1 MTGGEASS
9 LGGPGRF
16 SGGWPADARASMLV
30 LDAGTGNHGLTQAM
44 LRDRRWPGA
53 ELASPDVGSG
63 MSPPLVLVQATTM
76 PMPGAIGGMGMPG
89 SLPALKFPP
98 IGGAEVERLASG
110 ALRIGGTVLTAA
122 TLLHEMDEA
131 RERGAVQ
138 EAIARFRLDASQ
150 ATDVLAA
157 RAYVWTKWM
166 APFSFGQLPFN
177 GPLNEEAAVA
187 VMRYE
192 QAHPGTA
199 GLATR
204 GNTAAIASIDVLVDD
219 VVDGV
224 LQGAVVEYRPSK
236 VDPALSTRSSVARAL
251 VRTTQLQQ
259 WEAHHLLPF
268 NVVAALPVPVQ
279 LAIAKSGWAMDS
291 TENVIALPANMATFL
306 APPNSRM
313 LPIHRGSHAYMYDAD
328 AAGLLATLVVPNA
341 AGTPAALRAS
351 LLAVE
356 ERMQD
361 GLFAR
366 LYHIRVH

>member
-1 MTGGEASS
+1 MTIGKPASDNA
-9 LGGPGRF
+9 PGRF
-16 SGGWPADARASMLV
+16 SGGWPADAYQSMLA
-30 LDAGTGNHGLTQAM
+30 LDAGTGNHAVTQAM

-53 ELASPDVGSG
+53 GLASPELAGG
-63 MSPPLVLVQATTM
+63 AAAPLVLVQATTM
-76 PMPGAIGGMGMPG
+76 PMPGAMGGAGVPG
-89 SLPALKFPP
+89 SLPALRFPP
-98 IGGAEVERLASG
+98 IGGVQVERLASG
-110 ALRIGGTVLTAA
+110 ALRVGGAVLAA
-122 TLLHEMDEA
+122 GALLQEIDGA
-131 RERGAVQ
+131 RERAAV
-138 EAIARFRLDASQ
+138 EDAITRFRLDANQ
-150 ATDVLAA
+150 AGDVLAA

-166 APFSFGQLPFN
+166 APLSYGQLPFD

-192 QAHPGTA
+192 RAHPGTT

-204 GNTAAIASIDVLVDD
+204 GNAAAIASIDVVVDD

-236 VDPALSTRSSVARAL
+236 VDPALSTRSSAARAL

-259 WEAHHLLPF
+259 WEAHHLIPF
-268 NVVAALPVPVQ
+268 NVMAALPVPAQ

-291 TENVIALPANMATFL
+291 IENVIALPANMATFL
-306 APPNSRM
+306 APPNSRT

-328 AAGLLATLVVPNA
+328 AAGLMASLVVPNA
-341 AGTPAALRAS
+341 TGTPVVLRAS